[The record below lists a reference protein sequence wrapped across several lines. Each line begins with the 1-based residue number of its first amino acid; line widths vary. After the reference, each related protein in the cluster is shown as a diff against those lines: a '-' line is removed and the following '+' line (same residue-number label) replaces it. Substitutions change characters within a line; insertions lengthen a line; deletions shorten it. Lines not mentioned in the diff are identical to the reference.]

1 MQLIRYF
8 DIKEVQKT
16 PIEVLAKRFASDV
29 IKLFQTPIIGIGLG
43 LPKQIDGKYVFPS
56 ECLLEPQLT
65 DYYILFFN
73 DKTDIINKELYE
85 QYLPDY
91 ADQLTKLNKLAI
103 QTLNELSNV
112 TNLEILDHESFFR
125 EKGIDM
131 DVIYGF
137 PKQNDC
143 DYLIEQFKTFL
154 KVIRRYETAILDRK

>member
-8 DIKEVQKT
+8 DIKEVQKAS
-16 PIEVLAKRFASDV
+16 IEVLAKRFASDV

-43 LPKQIDGKYVFPS
+43 LPKQIDSKYVFPS
-56 ECLLEPQLT
+56 EYLLEPQLT
-65 DYYILFFN
+65 DYYTLFFN
-73 DKTDIINKELYE
+73 DKNIINKELYE

-91 ADQLTKLNKLAI
+91 ADQLSKLNKLAI
-103 QTLNELSNV
+103 QALNELSNV

-143 DYLIEQFKTFL
+143 DYLIEQFKAFL
-154 KVIRRYETAILDRK
+154 KVIKCL